1 VSRLLERLAP
11 LAAGL
16 ITTILLAGCAVGP
29 RYARPTAQ
37 VPSQWK
43 TQAPWQ
49 TAAPKDA
56 LPKGAWWEVF
66 NDAPLSELE
75 QQLLKQNQSLIAARD
90 RLDQARSL
98 ARVATAGYFPS
109 LGANPSAERQRL
121 SGNRPVT
128 TTATVVTP
136 ITQNTF
142 QIPFT
147 LNYEV
152 DLFGRVRRTVEA
164 SNAQLQS
171 TAADLANSELVQT
184 SELAA
189 DYFTLRE
196 LDAEIQVVTESAN
209 YQKRALQLVQ
219 NRHAGGVASGLE
231 VAQQETLYDST
242 VAQIALLQQQRAQF
256 EHAIATLIGTSASSF
271 SLPAAPFNST
281 PPPVPLGVPADMLQ
295 RRPDVATAERTMAFQ
310 NAQVGIATTAF
321 YPNITLAGGGGV
333 QSSTISNLVSA
344 PSALWSLGT
353 DLLQPIFNGGRN
365 RANLEA
371 TEAAYDE
378 SVANYRQSV
387 LTAFQQVEDGLAGLN
402 SLSSAAATQQ
412 AAVQDAQRALDIAN
426 NRYTGGVTTYLDVVT
441 AESTLLV
448 NQRLA
453 TQLLG
458 QRMVT
463 SVLLVKALGGGW
475 DASQISSEQ
484 VHPHPGQIV
493 QP

>member
-1 VSRLLERLAP
+1 VVS
-11 LAAGL
+11 
-16 ITTILLAGCAVGP
+16 
-29 RYARPTAQ
+29 
-37 VPSQWK
+37 
-43 TQAPWQ
+43 
-49 TAAPKDA
+49 
-56 LPKGAWWEVF
+56 
-66 NDAPLSELE
+66 
-75 QQLLKQNQSLIAARD
+75 
-90 RLDQARSL
+90 
-98 ARVATAGYFPS
+98 
-109 LGANPSAERQRL
+109 
-121 SGNRPVT
+121 
-128 TTATVVTP
+128 P

-147 LNYEV
+147 LNYEI
-152 DLFGRVRRTVEA
+152 DLFGRVRRTVEG
-164 SNAQLQS
+164 SNAQLQAS
-171 TAADLANSELVQT
+171 AADLANSELVQT

-196 LDAEIQVVTESAN
+196 LDAEIAVVTQSAN
-209 YQKRALQLVQ
+209 YQKRALQVVQ
-219 NRHAGGVASGLE
+219 NRHSGGVASGLE

-256 EHAIATLIGTSASSF
+256 ENAIATLVGTSASSF
-271 SLPAAPFNST
+271 SIAAAPFNTT
-281 PPPVPLGVPADMLQ
+281 PPAVPLGVPADMLQ

-310 NAQVGIATTAF
+310 NAQVGVAMTAF
-321 YPNITLAGGGGV
+321 YPNVTLGGGGGV
-333 QSSTISNLVSA
+333 ESSAISSLISA
-344 PSALWSLGT
+344 PSALWSIGT

-371 TEAAYDE
+371 TKAAYDE
-378 SVANYRQSV
+378 SVANYRQTV

-402 SLSSAAATQQ
+402 TLSSAAATQQ

-441 AESTLLV
+441 AESTLLA

-475 DASQISSEQ
+475 DASQISGEQ
-484 VHPHPGQIV
+484 VHPQAGQIV